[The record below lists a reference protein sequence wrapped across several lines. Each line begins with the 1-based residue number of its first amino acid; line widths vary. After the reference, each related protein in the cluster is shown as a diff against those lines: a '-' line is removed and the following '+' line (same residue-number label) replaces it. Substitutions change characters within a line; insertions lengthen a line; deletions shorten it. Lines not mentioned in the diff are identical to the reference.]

1 MGGEVSPTEAD
12 IDGVFLIYNPCHPPV
27 VRVIHGGYH
36 PG

>member
-27 VRVIHGGYH
+27 ARVIHEGYH